1 MVVSTLVGLA
11 QRRQDPLGIQLGL
24 SLKGTYYPL
33 GFPLQLSTN
42 SPDVL
47 SAAEESWGDQTRDF
61 AAEPLVMRVVV
72 HPEGELSGQ
81 ATHRKQG
88 HLYCVVSDADNFAH
102 VDLRSQFAVVHVS
115 QKTAA
120 DHSWLR
126 WFFLEALA
134 YLMLCQRQVVMVHAG
149 CVARDGEG
157 VLLCGASEAGKST
170 LSYACARAG
179 WTWIADDCTCLLPD
193 STERIAIG
201 RSRQARFRID
211 APALFPELERFTA
224 RERPT
229 GKIGI
234 DVDMAAIPG
243 IQTARRAPIGALAFL
258 ERRSGP
264 AGAQAISG
272 EEAVDRLLA
281 DMPSYGEEE
290 DALHERTVRQLAAA
304 PAYVARYESI
314 EDGVRVVSGL

>member
-1 MVVSTLVGLA
+1 MVVNTLVAVA
-11 QRRQDPLGIQLGL
+11 QRRRDPLGVQLGL
-24 SLKGTYYPL
+24 PLKGTYYPL
-33 GFPLQLSTN
+33 GFQLELSTN

-47 SAAEESWGDQTRDF
+47 EAAEESWGGQSRDF
-61 AAEPLVMRVVV
+61 AAEPLIMRVIVQ
-72 HPEGELSGQ
+72 PEGELSHE
-81 ATHRKQG
+81 AKFRKQG

-102 VDLRSQFAVVHVS
+102 IDLRSQFAVIHVS
-115 QKTAA
+115 EKTAA

-126 WFFLEALA
+126 WFFVESSA
-134 YLMLCQRQVVMVHAG
+134 YLMLCQRHVVMVHAG
-149 CVARDGEG
+149 CVARDGAG
-157 VLLCGASEAGKST
+157 LLLCGASEAGKST

-234 DVDMAAIPG
+234 EVDMAAIPG
-243 IQTARRAPIGALAFL
+243 IQTARRAPIAALAFL
-258 ERRSGP
+258 DRRSGP
-264 AGAQAISG
+264 AGAHAISD
-272 EEAVDRLLA
+272 EEAIDRLLA

-290 DALHERTVRQLAAA
+290 DALHERTVRQLAGA
-304 PAYVARYESI
+304 PAYLARYESI
-314 EDGVRVVSGL
+314 EDGLRVISGL